1 MYHMMKASVRDLRY
15 KFRAVEDL
23 LRQGQEIQI
32 TKRKHVIATLVPAKK
47 EARIELPDFEARL
60 KKIFGNR
67 KMKVTGAE
75 LIARDRDRF

>member
-1 MYHMMKASVRDLRY
+1 MTKASVSDLRY
-15 KFRAVEDL
+15 RFRKLEDL

-32 TKRKHVIATLVPAKK
+32 TKRNRVIATLVPAKK

-60 KKIFGNR
+60 KKIYGNR
-67 KMKVTGAE
+67 KMKVSGAK

>member
-1 MYHMMKASVRDLRY
+1 MTMASVSDLRY
-15 KFRAVEDL
+15 RFRKLEDL

-32 TKRKHVIATLVPAKK
+32 TKRNRVIARLVPAKN
-47 EARIELPDFEARL
+47 ESRIEIPDFEARL